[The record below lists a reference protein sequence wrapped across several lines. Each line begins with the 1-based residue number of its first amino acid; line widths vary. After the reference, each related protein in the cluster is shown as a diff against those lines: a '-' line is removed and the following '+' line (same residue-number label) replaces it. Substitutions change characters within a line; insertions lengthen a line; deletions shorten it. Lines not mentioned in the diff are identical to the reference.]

1 MQSITGVILAG
12 GMGRRMD
19 NRDKGLV
26 VYKNKPLIEHAI
38 GILQPQVDDCL
49 IIANRSHDTYK
60 AYGHRVIPDVVSGYQ
75 GPLVGMASGLQAA
88 LTDWVVFIP
97 CDEPYLPTDLVK
109 RLSLSIANSG
119 ANLAVAHDGHRL
131 HPVVSLVHVSL
142 LPALLSSIQNNHLKL
157 QRWFDEQG
165 AAVVDFSDCPECFV
179 NINTQADLEKL
190 ST

>member
-19 NRDKGLV
+19 NRDKGLIA
-26 VYKNKPLIEHAI
+26 YKNKRLIEHSI
-38 GILQPQVDDCL
+38 GLLQPQVDECL
-49 IIANRSHDTYK
+49 IIANRSLDLYRS
-60 AYGHRVIPDVVSGYQ
+60 YGYRVIPDFVSGYQ

-109 RLSLSIANSG
+109 RLFLSISNNG

-142 LPALLSSIQNNHLKL
+142 LPALLSSIQNNHFKL